1 MDTDSEGDELTMH
14 EALENLR
21 KLAAAPNHSIEF
33 YAQLH
38 QCLSAMAGLQYL
50 DETHPATRNC
60 VALAEHVA
68 LGLGRE
74 RTRAQA
80 SRPFLVLVK
89 NRFFVHRL
97 LESNFAMRQLVVSIE
112 EEQRDEVRATLLLAA
127 KQLSLSRGTRNELL
141 RCECME
147 VMLALMGGPCSDV
160 CKAHIIFT
168 LRRMCKTTQARELLA
183 RLCGV
188 APLVTYFFELTVQ
201 PVQKSLAGL
210 LQTLAT
216 NPEIKTQL
224 AELGAVPRL
233 VGLLTMSQ
241 MHMLKY
247 IICIVRNVACNHDE
261 NRLLIARAGGIRAL
275 LALLPQ
281 VSVKLQQKIAGALQ
295 NLATNRD
302 NRLQIAQLGGVSVLI
317 QLIKTPDQ
325 KLQKYGLGG
334 LKRLVYSSREATL
347 AFQKEGGLLP
357 LMALLDSDDA
367 SVLKNAVH
375 ALNRVRHYIGREP
388 IEALGGITA
397 MCRLLTCRHEK
408 IRLLVRRTLQS
419 MDEDLCA
426 WIHRI
431 QLAAIRI
438 LVAARVLLNPHWL
451 VMSEAAA
458 AAAAATAAALAG
470 APGSPAAAGGGP
482 RGEPIHRRI
491 SVSTLR
497 RTLRTSRSRSG
508 DVPVASLLPPS
519 PSASPPPASPISPVL
534 AGLRGMTPETNA
546 VLTSLGFGETYWH
559 LRPGTRHMLPLP
571 LLQLILGHLDEENL
585 LSRSQKR
592 EICAWA
598 RDRSSLGKPIEEF
611 LAVITNNALVV
622 SEIRG
627 AEAKKPGCTIC

>member
-1 MDTDSEGDELTMH
+1 VAVPVKDAEVDTDSEGDELTMQ

-21 KLAAAPNHSIEF
+21 KLAVAPSHSNEF

-38 QCLSAMAGLQYL
+38 QCLTAMAGLQYL
-50 DETHPATRNC
+50 DETHAATRNC
-60 VALAEHVA
+60 VALADHVA
-68 LGLGRE
+68 QGLTRE
-74 RTRAQA
+74 RTRG
-80 SRPFLVLVK
+80 LVCRSFCLLVK

-97 LESNFAMRQLVVSIE
+97 LESNFAMRQLVVGIE
-112 EEQRDEVRATLLLAA
+112 QEERDEVRAALLLAV

-147 VMLALMGGPCSDV
+147 VMLGLMGSPAVGDA
-160 CKAHIIFT
+160 CKAHIVFT

-188 APLVTYFFELTVQ
+188 APLVSYFFDLTVQ

-216 NPEIKTQL
+216 NPEIKSQL

-275 LALLPQ
+275 LTLLPQ
-281 VSVKLQQKIAGALQ
+281 VSIKLQQKIAGALQ

-347 AFQKEGGLLP
+347 AFQKEGGLVP

-388 IEALGGITA
+388 IEVLGGITS

-419 MDEDLCA
+419 MDEDLGS

-438 LVAARVLLNPHWL
+438 LVAARVLLNPHHL
-451 VMSEAAA
+451 VMMNESGPA
-458 AAAAATAAALAG
+458 AG
-470 APGSPAAAGGGP
+470 AAQSGV
-482 RGEPIHRRI
+482 EPIRRRI

-497 RTLRTSRSRSG
+497 ISLRAPRARSG
-508 DVPVASLLPPS
+508 DLPASMS
-519 PSASPPPASPISPVL
+519 PGSPSPPPASPISPVL

-559 LRPGTRHMLPLP
+559 LRPGTRHMLPIP
-571 LLQLILGHLDEENL
+571 LLQLILGHLDEDNL
-585 LSRSQKR
+585 LSKSQKR

-611 LAVITNNALVV
+611 LAVITNNALVM
-622 SEIRG
+622 SEAPG
-627 AEAKKPGCTIC
+627 AETKKPGCIIC